1 MQPISSSTVEL
12 EPAKKKQKARD
23 TYYDDDD
30 EDGGQSIG
38 KKIQRDDLTLM
49 VRQLHPKAEDF
60 ALFELFSRAGK
71 VIDVRMIMDE
81 RSGRCVGVGYVEMA
95 DAAGMQ
101 AALALT
107 GTPICGTP
115 IVVGSSLAEKNR
127 LASQGA
133 SLGEIKAIGGHA
145 GGAIHDTA
153 VNGLKV
159 YVGGLHYSITEAQ
172 LEELFAAFGAVESCD
187 LKTEGDGT
195 SKGYGFV
202 HFKDAN
208 EGYKCID
215 QMNGF
220 VLIGRPISVSVS
232 KGEDGSGSARVTAG
246 GPPAGM
252 GLMPLHMG
260 GSMPPGGIG
269 TLVGGGA
276 AGGDGN
282 DQVSKLDSLGQGV
295 GDDTGSS
302 LGTVTASTRSAIMA
316 KLAESVSGG
325 MEVPDDMRRA
335 AQASGLVA
343 LPSSATS
350 AEGSRCLVLKNMF
363 DRLSDEAQSNP
374 NFFAELADEVRGE
387 CARHGTVLHL
397 QCDKWSNG
405 FIYLKLLS
413 HPEAARLRDTMHG
426 RYFAKNKILAELVPE
441 ATYNKKWK
449 LQ

>member
-1 MQPISSSTVEL
+1 MPTSKWQFVEL
-12 EPAKKKQKARD
+12 HKA
-23 TYYDDDD
+23 
-30 EDGGQSIG
+30 
-38 KKIQRDDLTLM
+38 
-49 VRQLHPKAEDF
+49 LH
-60 ALFELFSRAGK
+60 
-71 VIDVRMIMDE
+71 
-81 RSGRCVGVGYVEMA
+81 EMA

-246 GPPAGM
+246 
-252 GLMPLHMG
+252 
-260 GSMPPGGIG
+260 
-269 TLVGGGA
+269 T
-276 AGGDGN
+276 
-282 DQVSKLDSLGQGV
+282 
-295 GDDTGSS
+295 T
-302 LGTVTASTRSAIMA
+302 
-316 KLAESVSGG
+316 
-325 MEVPDDMRRA
+325 
-335 AQASGLVA
+335 
-343 LPSSATS
+343 
-350 AEGSRCLVLKNMF
+350 
-363 DRLSDEAQSNP
+363 
-374 NFFAELADEVRGE
+374 
-387 CARHGTVLHL
+387 
-397 QCDKWSNG
+397 
-405 FIYLKLLS
+405 
-413 HPEAARLRDTMHG
+413 
-426 RYFAKNKILAELVPE
+426 
-441 ATYNKKWK
+441 
-449 LQ
+449 